1 FRSIEHARQL
11 SGREPALRFAVPPGA
26 AGVIEFQDRFAGHQR
41 FDVSR
46 ELRDFVI
53 AKALEPA
60 RGGSGG
66 EGLRPRACQV
76 AVVVDDAEM
85 RVTDLVRGDD
95 LLDSTPRQILLYHA
109 LGLADRLPRYYH
121 LPLVVGADGR
131 RLAKRHGDTRLS
143 FYRERGVTA
152 GRVLALLARWCGITL
167 DAEPRTAGDLLPQFR
182 LEHMPRPPIVFTQKD
197 DAWLCGG

>member
-66 EGLRPRACQV
+66 EGLRTPAHPL
-76 AVVVDDAEM
+76 AVVGDAAEM
-85 RVTDLVRGDD
+85 RVTDAARGDE
-95 LLDSTPRQILLYHA
+95 LPDS
-109 LGLADRLPRYYH
+109 
-121 LPLVVGADGR
+121 
-131 RLAKRHGDTRLS
+131 
-143 FYRERGVTA
+143 
-152 GRVLALLARWCGITL
+152 
-167 DAEPRTAGDLLPQFR
+167 
-182 LEHMPRPPIVFTQKD
+182 
-197 DAWLCGG
+197 